1 MMMVGA
7 AGTVFTLVAGLVWV
21 TGLTTVAVVA
31 EEQALADPLI
41 ASAKVSTDLTTLSVS
56 GLNFVSDGTTPSVSL
71 ALTAL
76 PVTSA
81 SATAVTAT
89 LPESLEAGTYLLLL
103 TRGDQQ
109 AAAFYVT
116 VDAGVA
122 VCCSSGSDSK
132 IGPGLATSG
141 CTAFTNSA
149 RAVSLNR

>member
-1 MMMVGA
+1 MRTRTMMIAWA
-7 AGTVFTLVAGLVWV
+7 AGTAFAMLAALVWV
-21 TGLTTVAVVA
+21 TGLTTAAVVA
-31 EEQALADPLI
+31 EEQALVDPLI
-41 ASAKVSTDLTTLSVS
+41 ASAKVSADLSTLTVS

-89 LPESLEAGTYLLLL
+89 LPSSLEAGTYLLLL

-116 VDAGVA
+116 VDGGVA
-122 VCCSSGSDSK
+122 VWQ
-132 IGPGLATSG
+132 
-141 CTAFTNSA
+141 
-149 RAVSLNR
+149 

>member
-1 MMMVGA
+1 MRTRTMMIA
-7 AGTVFTLVAGLVWV
+7 WATGTAFALVAALVWV
-21 TGLTTVAVVA
+21 TGLTTAAVVA
-31 EEQALADPLI
+31 EEQALGDPLI
-41 ASAKVSTDLTTLSVS
+41 ASARVSADLTTLSVS

-89 LPESLEAGTYLLLL
+89 LPSLLEAGTYLLLL

-116 VDAGVA
+116 VDTGAA
-122 VCCSSGSDSK
+122 VWQ
-132 IGPGLATSG
+132 
-141 CTAFTNSA
+141 
-149 RAVSLNR
+149 